1 MYIIELLEDFYSIL
15 GYSKKYGS
23 YPVPVRY
30 VIKDE
35 FDHFEAT
42 LQIYSVPGCLSRI
55 PDPDLQLSRISD
67 PKTATKEKGEKKVFL
82 IFGLLK

>member
-15 GYSKKYGS
+15 GFSKKYGS

-30 VIKDE
+30 VIKDV

-55 PDPDLQLSRISD
+55 LIYNYPGSRIQ
-67 PKTATKEKGEKKVFL
+67 KQEQKRKVKKKFFL

>member
-15 GYSKKYGS
+15 RYFKKYGS
-23 YPVPVRY
+23 YPVPY

-42 LQIYSVPGCLSRI
+42 LLMYSVPGCLSRI
-55 PDPDLQLSRISD
+55 PDLGS
-67 PKTATKEKGEKKVFL
+67 KTATKEKGEKKLVVIYF
-82 IFGLLK
+82 